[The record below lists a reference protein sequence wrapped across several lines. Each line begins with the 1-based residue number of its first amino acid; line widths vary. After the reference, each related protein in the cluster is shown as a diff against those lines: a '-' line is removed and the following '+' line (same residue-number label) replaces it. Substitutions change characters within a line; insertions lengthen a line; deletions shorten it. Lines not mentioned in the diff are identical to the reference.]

1 MEAETKLKLTG
12 REKSALFIE
21 GVVTVILLLL
31 LNLSVI
37 VIANQAIQNN
47 QALNDGIFQIK
58 NAITIGPG
66 DFHLMS
72 WQNVFTF
79 FMLVFDAAVVYWR
92 LIRRYHQM
100 QLSHVIAE
108 LHYIADGH
116 FEHRIPFKLSGDLQ
130 RVILSINA
138 LVDSTV
144 QSMNEERKIEN
155 SKDELITNVSHDI
168 RTPLTSIIGYL
179 GLIEDHQFK
188 EHKQVLQYA
197 HIAFEKARQMQS
209 LVEDLFEYTKVRQ
222 TTTPLTITKLDMG
235 QMLEQVAA
243 SFELE
248 AKKKQMQISVTYRPD
263 PLMMTADAEK
273 LSRVFNNLIGNALKY
288 GAGGHHIYLSAIA
301 HGQEVIIKV
310 ANDGKPI
317 PKSALNQLFERFYRV
332 EESRSKATGGTGLGL
347 AIAQSIVALHG
358 GEIYAT
364 SEQKLTSFIIRLP
377 KKQGT
382 KLVKHHSPQQL
393 AE

>member
-209 LVEDLFEYTKVRQ
+209 LVEDLFEYIKVRQ

-377 KKQGT
+377 KKHGT

-393 AE
+393 TE

>member
-235 QMLEQVAA
+235 QMLEQVSA

-377 KKQGT
+377 KKHGT

>member
-377 KKQGT
+377 KKHGT

-393 AE
+393 TE

>member
-1 MEAETKLKLTG
+1 MKLTG
-12 REKSALFIE
+12 REKSALFVE

-37 VIANQAIQNN
+37 VILNQSIQNN

-58 NAITIGPG
+58 NAVAIGPNG
-66 DFHLMS
+66 FHLMS

-79 FMLVFDAAVVYWR
+79 AMLLFDAAVVYWR

-138 LVDSTV
+138 LVASTV
-144 QSMNEERKIEN
+144 QSMDEERKIEN

-179 GLIEDHQFK
+179 GLIEEHQFHQ
-188 EHKQVLQYA
+188 EKQLLQYA
-197 HIAFEKARQMQS
+197 HIAFEKAKQMQS

-222 TTTPLTITKLDMG
+222 TTTPLTISKLDMG

-248 AKKKQMQISVTYRPD
+248 ATKKQMQISVNYRPD
-263 PLMMTADAEK
+263 PLVMMADAEK
-273 LSRVFNNLIGNALKY
+273 LSRVFNNLISNALKY
-288 GAGGHHIYLSAIA
+288 GNGGHHIYLSAVA
-301 HGQEVIIKV
+301 HGQEVVIKV
-310 ANDGKPI
+310 ANDGQPI
-317 PKSALNQLFERFYRV
+317 PQTALTQLFDRFYRV
-332 EESRSKATGGTGLGL
+332 EESRSTATGGTGLGL
-347 AIAQSIVALHG
+347 AIAQSIVSLHE

-364 SEQKLTSFIIRLP
+364 SEKKLTSFIIRLP
-377 KKQGT
+377 LKHGE
-382 KLVKHHSPQQL
+382 KLPPRPT
-393 AE
+393 E

>member
-1 MEAETKLKLTG
+1 VEAEHKLKLTG

-37 VIANQAIQNN
+37 VILNQAIQTN

-58 NAITIGPG
+58 NAIAIGPNG
-66 DFHLMS
+66 FHLMS
-72 WQNVFTF
+72 WQNIFTF
-79 FMLVFDAAVVYWR
+79 LMLLFDAAVVYWR

-116 FEHRIPFKLSGDLQ
+116 FEHRISFKLSGDLQ

-138 LVDSTV
+138 LVASTV
-144 QSMNEERKIEN
+144 QSMEEERKIEN

-179 GLIEDHQFK
+179 GLIEEHQYK
-188 EHKQVLQYA
+188 NEKQLLQYS
-197 HIAFEKARQMQS
+197 HIAFEKAKQMQS

-248 AKKKQMQISVTYRPD
+248 ATKKQMQISVTYRPD
-263 PLMMTADAEK
+263 PLIMMADAEK
-273 LSRVFNNLIGNALKY
+273 LSRVFNNLISNALKY
-288 GAGGHHIYLSAIA
+288 GSGGHHIYLSAIA
-301 HGQEVIIKV
+301 HGQEVVIKV

-317 PKSALNQLFERFYRV
+317 PQAALKQLFDRFYRV
-332 EESRSKATGGTGLGL
+332 EESRSTATGGTGLGL
-347 AIAQSIVALHG
+347 AIAQSIIALHD

-377 KKQGT
+377 LKHGE
-382 KLVKHHSPQQL
+382 KLP
-393 AE
+393 ARTEA

>member
-1 MEAETKLKLTG
+1 MEVETKLKLTG

-235 QMLEQVAA
+235 QMLEQVSA

-377 KKQGT
+377 KKHGT

>member
-144 QSMNEERKIEN
+144 QAMNEERKIEN

-235 QMLEQVAA
+235 QMLEQIAA

-248 AKKKQMQISVTYRPD
+248 AKKKQMQISVSYRPD

-288 GAGGHHIYLSAIA
+288 GTGGHHIYLSAVA

-310 ANDGKPI
+310 ANDGKSI

-377 KKQGT
+377 KEHGK
-382 KLVKHHSPQQL
+382 KLAKHHSPQQL

>member
-1 MEAETKLKLTG
+1 VEAEHKLKLTG

-37 VIANQAIQNN
+37 VILNQAIQTN

-58 NAITIGPG
+58 NAIAIGPNG
-66 DFHLMS
+66 FHLMS
-72 WQNVFTF
+72 WQNIFTF
-79 FMLVFDAAVVYWR
+79 LMLLFDAAVVYWR

-116 FEHRIPFKLSGDLQ
+116 FEHRISFKLSGDLQ

-138 LVDSTV
+138 LVASTV
-144 QSMNEERKIEN
+144 QSMEEERKIEN

-179 GLIEDHQFK
+179 GLIEEHQYK
-188 EHKQVLQYA
+188 NEKQLLQYS
-197 HIAFEKARQMQS
+197 HIAFKKAKQMQS

-248 AKKKQMQISVTYRPD
+248 ATKKQMQISVTYRPA
-263 PLMMTADAEK
+263 PLIMMADAEK
-273 LSRVFNNLIGNALKY
+273 LSRVCYILIC
-288 GAGGHHIYLSAIA
+288 
-301 HGQEVIIKV
+301 V
-310 ANDGKPI
+310 
-317 PKSALNQLFERFYRV
+317 ER
-332 EESRSKATGGTGLGL
+332 
-347 AIAQSIVALHG
+347 
-358 GEIYAT
+358 
-364 SEQKLTSFIIRLP
+364 
-377 KKQGT
+377 
-382 KLVKHHSPQQL
+382 
-393 AE
+393 

>member
-1 MEAETKLKLTG
+1 MKLTG

-37 VIANQAIQNN
+37 VILNQAIQNN

-58 NAITIGPG
+58 NAIAIGPNG
-66 DFHLMS
+66 FHLMS
-72 WQNVFTF
+72 WQNIFTF
-79 FMLVFDAAVVYWR
+79 FMLLFDTAVVYWR

-144 QSMNEERKIEN
+144 QSMAEERKIEN

-179 GLIEDHQFK
+179 GLIEENQYK
-188 EHKQVLQYA
+188 SNKQLLQYA
-197 HIAFEKARQMQS
+197 HIAFDKAKQMQS

-222 TTTPLTITKLDMG
+222 TTTPLTISQLDMG
-235 QMLEQVAA
+235 QMLEQIAA

-248 AKKKQMQISVTYRPD
+248 AHKKNMQISVDYRPN
-263 PLMMTADAEK
+263 PLIMSADAEK
-273 LSRVFNNLIGNALKY
+273 LSRVFNNLISNALKY
-288 GAGGHHIYLSAIA
+288 GTGGHHIYLSAIA
-301 HGQEVIIKV
+301 HGQEVVIKV

-317 PKSALNQLFERFYRV
+317 PHNALTQLFDRFYRV
-332 EESRSKATGGTGLGL
+332 EESRSTATGGTGLGL
-347 AIAQSIVALHG
+347 AIAQSIVSLHD

-364 SEQKLTSFIIRLP
+364 SEQHLTSFVIRLP
-377 KKQGT
+377 LQHGEKLPARTT
-382 KLVKHHSPQQL
+382 K
-393 AE
+393 

>member
-1 MEAETKLKLTG
+1 MEAERKLKLTG
-12 REKSALFIE
+12 REKSALFVE

-37 VIANQAIQNN
+37 VILNQSIQNN

-58 NAITIGPG
+58 NAVAIGPNG
-66 DFHLMS
+66 FHLMS

-79 FMLVFDAAVVYWR
+79 AMLLFDAAVVYWR

-138 LVDSTV
+138 LVASTV
-144 QSMNEERKIEN
+144 QSMDEERKIEN

-179 GLIEDHQFK
+179 GLIEEHQFHQ
-188 EHKQVLQYA
+188 EKQLLQYA
-197 HIAFEKARQMQS
+197 HIAFEKAKQMQS

-222 TTTPLTITKLDMG
+222 TTTPLTISKLDMG

-248 AKKKQMQISVTYRPD
+248 ATKKQMQISVNYRPD
-263 PLMMTADAEK
+263 PLVMMADAEK
-273 LSRVFNNLIGNALKY
+273 LSRVFNNLISNALKY
-288 GAGGHHIYLSAIA
+288 GNGGHHIYLSAVA
-301 HGQEVIIKV
+301 HGQEVVIKV
-310 ANDGKPI
+310 ANDGQPI
-317 PKSALNQLFERFYRV
+317 PQTALTQLFDRFYRV
-332 EESRSKATGGTGLGL
+332 EESRSTATGGTGLGL
-347 AIAQSIVALHG
+347 AIAQSIVSLHE

-364 SEQKLTSFIIRLP
+364 SEKKLTSFIIRLP
-377 KKQGT
+377 LKHGE
-382 KLVKHHSPQQL
+382 KLPPRPT
-393 AE
+393 E

>member
-377 KKQGT
+377 KKHGT
-382 KLVKHHSPQQL
+382 KLVKHHSPQ
-393 AE
+393 